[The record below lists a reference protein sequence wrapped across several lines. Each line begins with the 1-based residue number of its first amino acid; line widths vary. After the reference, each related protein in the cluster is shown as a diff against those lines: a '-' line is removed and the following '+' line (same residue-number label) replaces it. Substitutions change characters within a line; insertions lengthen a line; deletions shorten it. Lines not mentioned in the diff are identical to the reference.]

1 MAKKFNERKGRF
13 LMNEKVIERNDYLNK
28 IIARKGNGLIKV
40 ITGIRRCGKSYML
53 NNLFYNYLIED
64 GVKDDH
70 IIKLALDIAT
80 PLL

>member
-1 MAKKFNERKGRF
+1 
-13 LMNEKVIERNDYLNK
+13 MNEKVIERNDYLNK